1 MVSSI
6 HDFEMREP
14 IGNGAFG
21 TVYRVVRKKDKQEF
35 AMKAQKCK
43 DTESLSKCMSE
54 ANKMVV
60 HPNLVECKDIV
71 LDETKSLSFLFYIMM
86 PLYDGTLEDY
96 CDSGPLDDAMLLRL
110 LLHIGR
116 ALAFLHDHK
125 SCVHRDVKPGNILY
139 KRKPVPTFILG
150 DFGLAKEVICE
161 EEMTAGC
168 GTPFYMP
175 RKQRE
180 RHEAGYGKEVDMY
193 ALGMTAYRARTSVGD
208 LFKLSAML
216 DEGSVSVR
224 SKVEGALGDEL
235 GGLVLGLLADRPTPA
250 STLVVTVEDLMLAEP
265 TEEEDESG
273 ALRMPKADIPKAIDE
288 VSNASSLP
296 YSDVT
301 KGAHPGA
308 GAVACPYCGASESQ
322 TGIPLS
328 STTVNKH
335 KAKCS
340 RRPGSSAGEAKV
352 SPSLAVPSGDGQG
365 KSPNSCEGKPAA
377 ATDGTLGCP
386 HCKATQT
393 QRGKPIADGATLN
406 KHLARCPVFNPRS
419 SCSGSGAP

>member
-1 MVSSI
+1 
-6 HDFEMREP
+6 MRRKASP
-14 IGNGAFG
+14 FCS
-21 TVYRVVRKKDKQEF
+21 TLCVVR
-35 AMKAQKCK
+35 
-43 DTESLSKCMSE
+43 ESTSCSYE
-54 ANKMVV
+54 
-60 HPNLVECKDIV
+60 
-71 LDETKSLSFLFYIMM
+71 FYILM

-161 EEMTAGC
+161 TA
-168 GTPFYMP
+168 PFYMP
-175 RKQRE
+175 RKRLE
-180 RHEAGYGKEVDMY
+180 EGYGKEVDMY

-273 ALRMPKADIPKAIDE
+273 ALRMPKADIPKAVDK
-288 VSNASSLP
+288 VSNSSSLP
-296 YSDVT
+296 YSDLT
-301 KGAHPGA
+301 KGVQPLA

-340 RRPGSSAGEAKV
+340 RRPVSSAGEA
-352 SPSLAVPSGDGQG
+352 SQALPSGDGQG

>member
-1 MVSSI
+1 
-6 HDFEMREP
+6 
-14 IGNGAFG
+14 
-21 TVYRVVRKKDKQEF
+21 
-35 AMKAQKCK
+35 
-43 DTESLSKCMSE
+43 
-54 ANKMVV
+54 MVV
-60 HPNLVECKDIV
+60 HPNLVECKDCV
-71 LDETKSLSFLFYIMM
+71 VRESTSCSYEFYILM

-352 SPSLAVPSGDGQG
+352 SPSRAVPSGDGRV
-365 KSPNSCEGKPAA
+365 KPNSCEGKPAA
-377 ATDGTLGCP
+377 ATGVTQLKKKKTLGCP
-386 HCKATQT
+386 HCKAKLT
-393 QRGKPIADGATLN
+393 QRGKPITDGPTLN
-406 KHLARCPVFNPRS
+406 KHLARCPVFNPIFFS
-419 SCSGSGAP
+419 SKSSGSVSVSGSGSDSDSGSDTP

>member
-250 STLVVTVEDLMLAEP
+250 STLVVVVEDLMSEP
-265 TEEEDESG
+265 PS
-273 ALRMPKADIPKAIDE
+273 P
-288 VSNASSLP
+288 
-296 YSDVT
+296 
-301 KGAHPGA
+301 HA
-308 GAVACPYCGASESQ
+308 GTISCPYCGASQ
-322 TGIPLS
+322 TQRGKPMN
-328 STTVNKH
+328 STTVNMH
-335 KAKCS
+335 MVKCGN
-340 RRPGSSAGEAKV
+340 RPGSPAGEAKV
-352 SPSLAVPSGDGQG
+352 SPSRAVTTESPENGDVRLTPPKSSTGGGGKACPYCEATTNQKGTPFRSLSKHIQMCPKRPS
-365 KSPNSCEGKPAA
+365 P
-377 ATDGTLGCP
+377 
-386 HCKATQT
+386 
-393 QRGKPIADGATLN
+393 
-406 KHLARCPVFNPRS
+406 
-419 SCSGSGAP
+419 